1 MAENPLTN
9 GSLSSLPI
17 FPFLSEISSAL
28 KSSESHFLVLTAET
42 AAGKSTALPPALLQ
56 SFPGK
61 ILMLEPRRL
70 ATLAVA
76 SRVAELLGEKCGET
90 SGYRMRL
97 ETKVSSATRFEVL
110 TEAILIRMLQNDP
123 SLEGVS
129 VVILDEFHERSL
141 YADLSLAFLKE
152 AVNLRDDLYVLVM
165 SATIDTK
172 ALSAFL
178 DCPVFQV
185 PGRQFPVEIEYR
197 PPALQPHQ
205 TQNADFIAKSV
216 ADAVYDEL
224 QDSAQTGNIFAF
236 LPGIAELRR
245 AEACLTEKLGGASNG
260 SFFALLDAAAN
271 GSCSSLSGGIS
282 NGSDFSFTGGSANGS
297 FSSSTGRFE
306 NASFSSLAGGSQNES
321 NSVLPDRATNAKNPA
336 SQSASAN
343 ASFSAL
349 TGGSAKGS
357 FASSTGRFENAD
369 GSSLTGA
376 PSSRSPYAGN
386 PASQAAKTE
395 IHILHSSIP
404 FSEQQKIF
412 AKTTDTRRV
421 ILSSAVAETSL
432 TVPGVTTVIDSG
444 LSRFYRLN
452 ATTGMN
458 RLVTEPSS
466 VFSAEQRAGR
476 AGRTSAGKCIRLWS
490 KNEVRPL
497 FTPPEIQTA
506 DLMSLVLECALW
518 GIRTPEKLEW
528 LDSPPAGA
536 WQSAKERLTLLGCLG
551 SGGEISPKGKAVL
564 KLGVSPRIACLA
576 LESLGGNEDALKL
589 AAFYSVEGKNQ
600 SKTEEARILKDL
612 SYRLS
617 AFKSDKDA
625 ALLYSGLKGSLCML
639 AGFPDRLAK
648 LCADDEGLYQFPSGR
663 KAAFTKAQKESMS
676 AADFAEWIIAPEVD
690 AGETTGKI
698 YSWQPVIKA
707 EMPAL
712 DEWLKAHSV
721 TFEKA
726 SFEKQKK
733 PGAETGKEP
742 RVLRKSEYTAF
753 GKIILKERR
762 LTPEPEDITGAWINL
777 VKTDGI
783 RALPWYETC
792 ENFLLRA
799 EFYLKHKNESAN
811 ADDTAKT
818 AETLLTESAEEWL
831 PAFIPQKGSP
841 DAGTILD
848 AIRWKL
854 DGTEIDR
861 NVPQKIKLDNGKER
875 RISYEIISR
884 EEGVVPVLE
893 IIIQQMFGC
902 FETPRIMG
910 VPVLLK
916 LLSPARRPL
925 QITQDLSGFWKNTWP
940 EICREMKGR
949 YPKHNWDYTKFLED

>member
-1 MAENPLTN
+1 
-9 GSLSSLPI
+9 
-17 FPFLSEISSAL
+17 
-28 KSSESHFLVLTAET
+28 
-42 AAGKSTALPPALLQ
+42 
-56 SFPGK
+56 
-61 ILMLEPRRL
+61 MLEPRRL

-97 ETKVSSATRFEVL
+97 ETKVSPATRFEVL

-205 TQNADFIAKSV
+205 TQNADSIAKTV
-216 ADAVYDEL
+216 ADAVFDEL
-224 QDSAQTGNIFAF
+224 QNSTQTGNILAF

-245 AEACLTEKLGGASNG
+245 AEAFLTVKLAGT
-260 SFFALLDAAAN
+260 AN
-271 GSCSSLSGGIS
+271 GSCSSLPGH
-282 NGSDFSFTGGSANGS
+282 
-297 FSSSTGRFE
+297 
-306 NASFSSLAGGSQNES
+306 
-321 NSVLPDRATNAKNPA
+321 ATNAKNPA
-336 SQSASAN
+336 SQSASTNGSFPALSGAPENESCSSFPGHSPN
-343 ASFSAL
+343 ASFSTL
-349 TGGSAKGS
+349 P
-357 FASSTGRFENAD
+357 
-369 GSSLTGA
+369 GA
-376 PSSRSPYAGN
+376 PSRR
-386 PASQAAKTE
+386 PASASISPSGAAKTE

-404 FSEQQKIF
+404 FTEQQKIF
-412 AKTTDTRRV
+412 TKTTDTRRV

-648 LCADDEGLYQFPSGR
+648 LSADDEGLYQFPSGR

-676 AADFAEWIIAPEVD
+676 VADFAEWIIAPEVD

-698 YSWQPVIKA
+698 YSWQPVTKA

-733 PGAETGKEP
+733 PGAESGKEP
-742 RVLRKSEYTAF
+742 RILRKSEYTAF

-762 LTPEPEDITGAWINL
+762 LTPEPSDISGAWINL
-777 VKTDGI
+777 VKTEGI
-783 RALPWYETC
+783 RALPWNDTC

-799 EFYLKHKNESAN
+799 EFYLKHKTADANASSAN
-811 ADDTAKT
+811 AGGDAKT
-818 AETLLTESAEEWL
+818 AEARLTESAEEWL
-831 PAFIPQKGSP
+831 HAFIPPKGNL
-841 DAGTILD
+841 DAGTVLD

-854 DGTEIDR
+854 DGTEVDR
-861 NVPQKIKLDNGKER
+861 NAPQKIKLDNGKER

-949 YPKHNWDYTKFLED
+949 YPKHNWDYTKFLDD

>member
-1 MAENPLTN
+1 
-9 GSLSSLPI
+9 
-17 FPFLSEISSAL
+17 
-28 KSSESHFLVLTAET
+28 
-42 AAGKSTALPPALLQ
+42 
-56 SFPGK
+56 
-61 ILMLEPRRL
+61 MLEPRRL

-97 ETKVSSATRFEVL
+97 ETKVSPATRFEVL

-205 TQNADFIAKSV
+205 TQNADFIAKAV
-216 ADAVYDEL
+216 ADAVFDEL
-224 QDSAQTGNIFAF
+224 QDSSQTGNILAF

-245 AEACLTEKLGGASNG
+245 AEAILTEKLGASGLLAGESDSANAGNSAFPGAS
-260 SFFALLDAAAN
+260 
-271 GSCSSLSGGIS
+271 
-282 NGSDFSFTGGSANGS
+282 
-297 FSSSTGRFE
+297 
-306 NASFSSLAGGSQNES
+306 AG
-321 NSVLPDRATNAKNPA
+321 RATNPGI
-336 SQSASAN
+336 
-343 ASFSAL
+343 SAL
-349 TGGSAKGS
+349 TGDSAKGS
-357 FASSTGRFENAD
+357 FASSTGRFENVD
-369 GSSLTGA
+369 GSSLAGA
-376 PSSRSPYAGN
+376 PSNR
-386 PASQAAKTE
+386 PASQRFSAGTGKTE

-404 FSEQQKIF
+404 FSEQQKTF
-412 AKTTDTRRV
+412 TKTTDTRRV

-506 DLMSLVLECALW
+506 DLMSLVLECAHW

-551 SGGEISPKGKAVL
+551 IGGEISPKGKAVL

-612 SYRLS
+612 AYRLS
-617 AFKSDKDA
+617 AFKNDKDA

-639 AGFPDRLAK
+639 ASFPDRLAK

-676 AADFAEWIIAPEVD
+676 AADFSEWIIAPEVD

-698 YSWQPVIKA
+698 YSWQPVTKTEI
-707 EMPAL
+707 PAL
-712 DEWLKAHSV
+712 EEWLKAHSV

-733 PGAETGKEP
+733 PGAESGKEP

-783 RALPWYETC
+783 RALPWNEAC

-799 EFYLKHKNESAN
+799 EFYLKHKNVSTDAN
-811 ADDTAKT
+811 ASRANEMTTNAAGNSKT
-818 AETLLTESAEEWL
+818 AETLLTESAGEWL

-875 RISYEIISR
+875 RINYEIISR

-893 IIIQQMFGC
+893 IIIQQLFGC

>member
-1 MAENPLTN
+1 
-9 GSLSSLPI
+9 
-17 FPFLSEISSAL
+17 
-28 KSSESHFLVLTAET
+28 
-42 AAGKSTALPPALLQ
+42 
-56 SFPGK
+56 
-61 ILMLEPRRL
+61 MLEPRRL

-97 ETKVSSATRFEVL
+97 ETKVSPATRFEVL

-205 TQNADFIAKSV
+205 TQNADSIAKAV
-216 ADAVYDEL
+216 ADAVFDEL
-224 QDSAQTGNIFAF
+224 QNSTQTGNILAF

-245 AEACLTEKLGGASNG
+245 AEAFLTEKLGGTTNG
-260 SFFALLDAAAN
+260 C
-271 GSCSSLSGGIS
+271 GSSLPGH
-282 NGSDFSFTGGSANGS
+282 
-297 FSSSTGRFE
+297 
-306 NASFSSLAGGSQNES
+306 
-321 NSVLPDRATNAKNPA
+321 ATNAKNPA
-336 SQSASAN
+336 SQSASTNGSFPALSGAPENESCSSFPGHSPN
-343 ASFSAL
+343 ASFSTL
-349 TGGSAKGS
+349 P
-357 FASSTGRFENAD
+357 
-369 GSSLTGA
+369 GA
-376 PSSRSPYAGN
+376 PSRR
-386 PASQAAKTE
+386 PASASISPSGAAKTE

-404 FSEQQKIF
+404 FTEQQKIF
-412 AKTTDTRRV
+412 TKTTDTRRV

-648 LCADDEGLYQFPSGR
+648 LSADDEGLYQFPSGR

-676 AADFAEWIIAPEVD
+676 VADFAEWIIAPEVD

-698 YSWQPVIKA
+698 YSWQPVTKA

-733 PGAETGKEP
+733 PGAESGKEP
-742 RVLRKSEYTAF
+742 RILRKSEYTAF

-762 LTPEPEDITGAWINL
+762 LTPEPSDISGAWINL
-777 VKTDGI
+777 VKTEGI
-783 RALPWYETC
+783 RALPWNDTC

-799 EFYLKHKNESAN
+799 EFYLKHKTADANASSAN
-811 ADDTAKT
+811 AGGDAKT
-818 AETLLTESAEEWL
+818 AEARLTESAEEWL
-831 PAFIPQKGSP
+831 HAFIPPKGNL
-841 DAGTILD
+841 DAGTVLD

-854 DGTEIDR
+854 DGTEVDR
-861 NVPQKIKLDNGKER
+861 NAPQKIKLDNGKER

-949 YPKHNWDYTKFLED
+949 YPKHNWDYTKFLDD

>member
-1 MAENPLTN
+1 
-9 GSLSSLPI
+9 
-17 FPFLSEISSAL
+17 
-28 KSSESHFLVLTAET
+28 
-42 AAGKSTALPPALLQ
+42 
-56 SFPGK
+56 
-61 ILMLEPRRL
+61 MLEPRRL

-97 ETKVSSATRFEVL
+97 ETKVSPATRFEVL

-205 TQNADFIAKSV
+205 TQNADSIAKAV
-216 ADAVYDEL
+216 ADAVFDEL
-224 QDSAQTGNIFAF
+224 QDSTQTGNILAF

-245 AEACLTEKLGGASNG
+245 AEAYLTEKLGGTTI
-260 SFFALLDAAAN
+260 
-271 GSCSSLSGGIS
+271 GSCSSLSGGFS
-282 NGSDFSFTGGSANGS
+282 NKSGSALS
-297 FSSSTGRFE
+297 
-306 NASFSSLAGGSQNES
+306 GGSQNES
-321 NSVLPDRATNAKNPA
+321 NSTLPGRATNANGFSLSGGFSNRSDSALSGGSQNESNSTLPGRATNAKNSA
-336 SQSASAN
+336 SQSASTNGSFPASAGAPSRRPAS
-343 ASFSAL
+343 ASFSP
-349 TGGSAKGS
+349 S
-357 FASSTGRFENAD
+357 
-369 GSSLTGA
+369 GA
-376 PSSRSPYAGN
+376 G
-386 PASQAAKTE
+386 KTE

-412 AKTTDTRRV
+412 TKTTDTRRV

-536 WQSAKERLTLLGCLG
+536 WQSAKERLTLLGCLR

-576 LESLGGNEDALKL
+576 LESLGGNEEALKL
-589 AAFYSVEGKNQ
+589 AAFYSTEGKNQ
-600 SKTEEARILKDL
+600 SKIEETRILKDL

-698 YSWQPVIKA
+698 YSWQPVSKA

-733 PGAETGKEP
+733 PGAESGKEP

-762 LTPEPEDITGAWINL
+762 LTPEPSDISGAWINL
-777 VKTDGI
+777 VKTEGI
-783 RALPWYETC
+783 RALPWNGTC

-799 EFYLKHKNESAN
+799 EFYLKHKTADANASSAN
-811 ADDTAKT
+811 AGGDAKT

-841 DAGTILD
+841 DAGTVLD

-854 DGTEIDR
+854 DGTEVDR
-861 NVPQKIKLDNGKER
+861 NAPQKIKLDNGKER

-949 YPKHNWDYTKFLED
+949 YPKHNWDYTKFLDD